1 MFSHEDASRT
11 GESLNH
17 FGILHLENFQI
28 DLRKKYSCA
37 WLAGVD
43 HLIRR
48 PNCGGAKFASCH
60 DNCHCTGGRSMKGT
74 HNDRLRLGILT
85 ALSLTTTAPVLAQH
99 VAGVPD
105 AASSAAEAEDTAAVQ
120 DTTKPL
126 STTASNERTSLD
138 TIVVTGSTSERT
150 LLNASVD
157 VTVVTAKDLEQKAPR
172 TTADVLQLVP
182 GIFVESTAGP
192 VSNNYSVRGLP
203 GGGQTF
209 ITLQEDGMPILYGG
223 GGADE
228 YFQNDITIER
238 VEAVEG
244 GTSGILSPNGA
255 GASINFISKPMNFD
269 EAQGEGRLMGAT
281 YGEQRADLY
290 YTAPLAFLGKDV
302 AFSVGGYAD
311 STKGVR
317 SSPFT
322 YQTYHFK
329 GAIEKKFEG
338 GGFIKVTYKRWD
350 EHDPYYADMPYRY
363 VNGQV
368 AAVPGLN
375 TQSSNILGPSF
386 ASIGV
391 PDSCATGNCIRN
403 FNGADGIH
411 GTGNQYR
418 IDFELPVDHSWSI
431 FARARYLQSNWDFN
445 GIFPGSGTGNS
456 GLQSALTYLTPGT
469 SPISSLL
476 AQGLT
481 AFPGTT
487 QFGLRS
493 LSTGQIISASNI
505 AAINSLNGNG
515 LLQQTVLNHQYEATR
530 DLGTDFGAKYNL
542 SGDGWS
548 NSLTLGGMYYRVQV
562 YNDQSAV
569 ATLINGVSNG
579 SAIYD
584 LEALNPAGRV
594 VGTLTN
600 NGLLN
605 YGDWGAG
612 IFSSTLNSFA
622 EYFNDELT
630 VLDNKLHL
638 DFGARREDVNNVLNT
653 GNAFATNPPVPPGT
667 VGLAQDLGTS
677 FDGTFTRTQ
686 FTTIPTSYTVGA
698 NYTIASNLS
707 AYARYANGNQ
717 TNGGNNLSK
726 PARIELSEA
735 GLRFGG
741 YGLVASANYFHT
753 TFNNSSHG
761 FVQPNDLAVQ
771 GNFLANL
778 TVDGVGLD
786 ATYRPTFDPMHAFS
800 IFVTAT
806 YQKPKLSNVFLGE
819 LVNGQTINSAA
830 ATQYDGNIAERTPQ
844 VMYAIQPSYDF
855 PNQWGAVY
863 LRYEY
868 TGKIFAD
875 AGNGVALPG
884 YGVLS
889 AGANVNFTPKL
900 NLNVNVYNVNNT
912 LGLTEGNPNS
922 GVTQAVV
929 NGYFYARGIAGP
941 NAQVAL
947 TYKF

>member
-1 MFSHEDASRT
+1 
-11 GESLNH
+11 
-17 FGILHLENFQI
+17 
-28 DLRKKYSCA
+28 
-37 WLAGVD
+37 V
-43 HLIRR
+43 
-48 PNCGGAKFASCH
+48 
-60 DNCHCTGGRSMKGT
+60 KGT
-74 HNDRLRLGILT
+74 NNDKLRLGVLA
-85 ALSLTTTAPVLAQH
+85 ALSLTATAPVLAQR
-99 VAGVPD
+99 AGGAADAEPGTAGARDATMAQNTAQTEGVP
-105 AASSAAEAEDTAAVQ
+105 EAN
-120 DTTKPL
+120 
-126 STTASNERTSLD
+126 NEAGLD

-157 VTVVTAKDLEQKAPR
+157 VTVVTPTDLEQKAPR

-203 GGGQTF
+203 GGGQAF
-209 ITLQEDGMPILYGG
+209 VSLLEDGMPVLYGG

-244 GTSGILSPNGA
+244 GTSGILAPNAA
-255 GASINFISKPMNFD
+255 GASINFISKPMNFN

-290 YTAPLAFLGKDV
+290 YTGPISFLGKDV

-322 YQTYHFK
+322 YQSYHFK
-329 GAIEKKFEG
+329 GAIEKKFDG
-338 GGFIKVTYKRWD
+338 GGFVKVTYKRWD

-368 AAVPGLN
+368 EAVPGLN
-375 TQSSNILGPSF
+375 TQSSNILGPGF

-391 PDSCATGNCIRN
+391 PDSCATGNCIRY
-403 FNGADGIH
+403 FNGGGGIH

-418 IDFELPVDHSWSI
+418 IDLDLPIDHSWSI

-445 GIFPGSGTGNS
+445 GIFPGSGAGNS
-456 GLQSALTYLTPGT
+456 SLQPALTYLTPGI
-469 SPISSLL
+469 SPIASTLTAGL
-476 AQGLT
+476 A
-481 AFPGTT
+481 AFPGAT

-493 LSTGQIISASNI
+493 LSTGQLISASNV
-505 AAINSLNGNG
+505 AGLNALNGNG
-515 LLQQTVLNHQYEATR
+515 LLQQTVLNHQYAATR
-530 DLGTDFGAKYNL
+530 DLGTDFGVKYNL
-542 SGDGWS
+542 SGNGWS
-548 NSLTLGGMYYRVQV
+548 NSLTLGGMYYRVRI
-562 YNDQSAV
+562 YNDQSGV
-569 ATLINGVSNG
+569 ATLLNGVSNG

-584 LEALNPAGRV
+584 LQALNAAGGV

-600 NGLLN
+600 NGLLS
-605 YGDWGAG
+605 YGNWGAG
-612 IFSSTLNSFA
+612 IFSSTLSSSS
-622 EYFNDELT
+622 EYFNDELA
-630 VLDNKLHL
+630 LFDSKLHL
-638 DFGARREDVNNVLNT
+638 DFGARREDVNNVLLT
-653 GNAFATNPPVPPGT
+653 GNSFATNPPVPPGT
-667 VGLAQDLGTS
+667 GGIAKDLGTS
-677 FDGTFTRTQ
+677 FDGTYTRTE

-698 NYTIASNLS
+698 NYTVAPNLS
-707 AYARYANGNQ
+707 VYARYANGNQ

-726 PARIELSEA
+726 PARIGLSEA
-735 GLRFGG
+735 GVRFAG
-741 YGLVASANYFHT
+741 YGLTASANYFHT
-753 TFNNSSHG
+753 TFNNSNHG
-761 FVQPNDLAVQ
+761 FVQPNNLAVQ
-771 GNFLANL
+771 GSFTADLK
-778 TVDGVGLD
+778 VDGVGLD
-786 ATYRPTFDPMHAFS
+786 ATYRPTFDPLKAFS
-800 IFVTAT
+800 IYVTGT
-806 YQKPKLSNVFLGE
+806 YQKPKLSNVFIGE
-819 LVNGQTINSAA
+819 LVNGRTINSAA
-830 ATQYDGNIAERTPQ
+830 SAQYDGNIAERTPQ
-844 VMYAIQPSYDF
+844 VMYAIQPAYDF

-868 TGKIFAD
+868 TGKIYAD

-889 AGANVNFTPKL
+889 VGANVNFTPKL

-929 NGYFYARGIAGP
+929 NGYFYARGIAGT
-941 NAQVAL
+941 NALVAL

>member
-1 MFSHEDASRT
+1 
-11 GESLNH
+11 
-17 FGILHLENFQI
+17 
-28 DLRKKYSCA
+28 
-37 WLAGVD
+37 
-43 HLIRR
+43 
-48 PNCGGAKFASCH
+48 
-60 DNCHCTGGRSMKGT
+60 MKAT
-74 HNDRLRLGILT
+74 NNDKLRLSILA
-85 ALSLTTTAPVLAQH
+85 ALSLTTTAPALAQQ
-99 VAGVPD
+99 VAG
-105 AASSAAEAEDTAAVQ
+105 AAEAAPNTAGAQDATAAQ
-120 DTTKPL
+120 GATQPPPA
-126 STTASNERTSLD
+126 TASNNEPAAAPDNEAGLD
-138 TIVVTGSTSERT
+138 TIVVTGTTSQRT
-150 LLNASVD
+150 RLNASVD
-157 VTVVTAKDLEQKAPR
+157 VTVVTPTDLEQKAPR

-203 GGGQTF
+203 GGGQAF
-209 ITLQEDGMPILYGG
+209 VSLQEDGMPILYGG

-244 GTSGILSPNGA
+244 GTSGILSPNAA
-255 GASINFISKPMNFD
+255 GASINFISKPMNF
-269 EAQGEGRLMGAT
+269 EQAQGEGRLMGAT

-290 YTAPLAFLGKDV
+290 YTAPISFLGRNV

-329 GAIEKKFEG
+329 GAIEKKFDG
-338 GGFIKVTYKRWD
+338 GGFVKVTYKRWD

-368 AAVPGLN
+368 EAVPGLN
-375 TQSSNILGPSF
+375 TQTSNILGPGF

-403 FNGADGIH
+403 FNGSSGIH

-418 IDFELPVDHSWSI
+418 IDLEVPIDHSWSV
-431 FARARYLQSNWDFN
+431 FAHARYLQSNWDFN
-445 GIFPGSGTGNS
+445 GIFPGSGAGGNA
-456 GLQSALTYLTPGT
+456 GLQSALTYLTPGI
-469 SPISSLL
+469 SPIASTLTAGL
-476 AQGLT
+476 A

-487 QFGLRS
+487 QFGLRN
-493 LSTGQIISASNI
+493 LSTGQIISASNLT
-505 AAINSLNGNG
+505 AINGLNGNG

-530 DLGTDFGAKYNL
+530 DLGTDFGVKYDL
-542 SGDGWS
+542 EGEGWS
-548 NSLTLGGMYYRVQV
+548 NSLTVGGMYYRVRQ
-562 YNDQSAV
+562 YNDQSGV
-569 ATLINGVSNG
+569 ATLLNGVSNN
-579 SAIYD
+579 SSIYD
-584 LEALNPAGRV
+584 LEALNASGGV

-612 IFSSTLNSFA
+612 IWSSTLNSSS
-622 EYFNDELT
+622 EYFNNELA
-630 VLDNKLHL
+630 VLNKKLFL
-638 DFGARREDVNNVLNT
+638 DFGARREDVSNVLYT
-653 GNAFATNPPVPPGT
+653 GNPAKVNPPVPPGT
-667 VGLAQDLGTS
+667 VGVAPDLGSS
-677 FDGTFTRTQ
+677 FDGTYTRTQ
-686 FTTIPTSYTVGA
+686 FTTIPTSYTAGA
-698 NYTIASNLS
+698 TYVIASNLS
-707 AYARYANGNQ
+707 AYARFAAGNQ

-726 PARIELSEA
+726 PARIGLSEV

-753 TFNNSSHG
+753 TFKNSNHG

-771 GNFLANL
+771 GSFTADLK
-778 TVDGVGLD
+778 VDGVGLD
-786 ATYRPTFDPMHAFS
+786 ATYRPTFEPLSAFS
-800 IFVTAT
+800 IYVTGT
-806 YQKPKLSNVFLGE
+806 YQKPKLSNVFIGE

-830 ATQYDGNIAERTPQ
+830 SSQYDGNIAERTPQ
-844 VMYAIQPSYDF
+844 VMYAIQPAYDF
-855 PNQWGAVY
+855 PDKWGAVY

-868 TGKIFAD
+868 TGKIYAD

-889 AGANVNFTPKL
+889 VGANVNFTPKL

-922 GVTQAVV
+922 GVTQAVA
-929 NGYFYARGIAGP
+929 NSYFYARGIAGP
-941 NAQVAL
+941 NALVAL